1 MGCCP
6 GSVCRVC
13 SDDSTCILRQQNA
26 APNVGHIRSNGG
38 SDGCRG
44 DRCMAGL
51 SDASLVVIFPL
62 VPVGI
67 FLVYLLV
74 SVSFTGHVEKD
85 AMASMCWDVGGL
97 YRAGRQCDAVSAT

>member
-1 MGCCP
+1 
-6 GSVCRVC
+6 
-13 SDDSTCILRQQNA
+13 
-26 APNVGHIRSNGG
+26 
-38 SDGCRG
+38 
-44 DRCMAGL
+44 MAGL

-97 YRAGRQCDAVSAT
+97 HRAGRQCDAVSAT